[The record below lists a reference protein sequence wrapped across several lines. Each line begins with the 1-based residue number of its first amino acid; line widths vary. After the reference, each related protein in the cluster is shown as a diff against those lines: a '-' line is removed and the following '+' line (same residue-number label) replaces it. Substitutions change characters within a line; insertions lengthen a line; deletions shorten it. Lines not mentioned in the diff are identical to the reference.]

1 MTVTIF
7 GSAIADLIFRVA
19 HLPRAGETVLGAAG
33 APLAGGKGLNQAIA
47 AARDGADARFVG
59 CVGQDANGAMLR
71 AALVAAGVNVAGLR
85 EVEGPSGLASVCVDG
100 AGQNQ
105 IAVSPAANLD
115 ARAAQ
120 VPEIRSGA
128 TLLMQMEV
136 PPVENARL
144 IARGRAGGA
153 RVLLNLAPAAAMDRA
168 ALGGVDL
175 LILNES
181 EAAWLGQQL
190 GRVGDAAALRE
201 VLGIG
206 VAVTEGERG
215 ATVATA
221 AGMVRVPAFPVRVVD
236 STGAGDAWCG
246 VLAAALDLGMPMDLA
261 VRRANAAGALA
272 CTQPGAAPSMPDSE
286 AINALM
292 GLD

>member
-59 CVGQDANGAMLR
+59 CIGQDANGAMLR
-71 AALVAAGVNVAGLR
+71 AALVAAGVNVAALR
-85 EVEGPSGLASVCVDG
+85 EVEGPSGLACVCVDE

-105 IAVSPAANLD
+105 IAVSPAANMA

-120 VPEIRSGA
+120 VPEIRDGA
-128 TLLMQMEV
+128 TILMQMEV
-136 PPVENARL
+136 PPAENARL

-153 RVLLNLAPAAAMDRA
+153 RVLLNLAPAAAMDRV

-206 VAVTEGERG
+206 VAVTEGARG

-221 AGMVRVPAFPVRVVD
+221 AGLVQVPAFTVRVVD

-246 VLAAALDLGMPMDLA
+246 VLAAALDLGMPMELA

-272 CTQPGAAPSMPDSE
+272 CTQAGAAPSMPDSE